1 MTTNHLIYMF
11 KISASSQVRNN
22 FFLNQ
27 KNNTVFFEYLLLATF
42 YVVKETTVK
51 IYTLATNMQTSFY
64 NKCGKQV

>member
-1 MTTNHLIYMF
+1 MF

-42 YVVKETTVK
+42 YVVKETTIK
-51 IYTLATNMQTSFY
+51 IYTLATFLQQMWETSLKAFRS
-64 NKCGKQV
+64 GS